1 MANRNFL
8 RSFNGGEVTPEFFG
22 RIDDAKYQTGLAKCR
37 NGIVLPHGPV
47 ANRAG
52 TRFVHRAKYA
62 NKKARLIRFN
72 YGIIG
77 GVPQSFAIEL
87 GEGYFRFHTQ
97 ASTLLQGN
105 PPAWSNVTA
114 YTIGDMV
121 SRLGVNYYAIAASTN
136 QQPPNA
142 TYWYAMPATGEY
154 EIPSPYTEADLFDI
168 HYVQSADVLTLVH
181 PNYAPRELRRY
192 GADDWE
198 LSLIS
203 FVSELATP
211 SGVAATVGA
220 GSGSTTYRYKVTA
233 VANAGLEESL
243 PSLAASVNNDLLT
256 TNAYNNITWTAVTG
270 AQRYNVYKESNGLY
284 GYIGQTD
291 ALTFKDDNIT
301 SDISKTPP
309 IVNNPFSGAGN
320 YPDAVS
326 YYGQRRGFAG
336 TDNKPQNFWLTRTG
350 TESNLAYSIPTRDDD
365 SISFRVAARE
375 ASRILHMVPLSSL
388 LLMTSSAEWAITTL
402 NTDALTPTS
411 AQVKPQSYI
420 GSSNVQP
427 VIVNNNVIFA
437 AARGGHLRELAY
449 NWQAGGFITGDL
461 SLRAPHLFDN
471 KTIVDMSYAKSPQPI
486 VWTPSSDGLL
496 LGLTYVPEN
505 QVGGM
510 HWHDSYTNGGSKDRD
525 DWLRS
530 HFESTVVV
538 EEGEGDYQYLLVSR
552 VIDGQTVRFVERME
566 SRLFAT
572 PADAFFVDCGA
583 TYTGSPTSTIT
594 GLDHLEGEVVNILGD
609 AAVHPQKTVTDG
621 TVTLDAPC
629 SVVHVGLPI
638 EMDVQTLPLVMEIE
652 AFAQG
657 RQKNINKT
665 YLRVSESSGVFAGP
679 SFDVLTEAKQRTDEL
694 YGTPPALKSG
704 EIEVMVEGNWNDSG
718 QLCVRQSNPL
728 PLTICSMTLEVAI
741 GG

>member
-1 MANRNFL
+1 MANKTLL

-52 TRFVHRAKYA
+52 TRYVRKAKYA

-77 GVPQSFAIEL
+77 GVPQSFAIEM

-97 ASTLLQGN
+97 AATLLQGS
-105 PPAWSNVTA
+105 PPAYNAVTA
-114 YTIGDMV
+114 YTVGDMV
-121 SRLGVNYYAIAASTN
+121 SFGSTNYYAIQNTTGNS
-136 QQPPNA
+136 PPNA

-154 EIPSPYTEADLFDI
+154 EIPSPYVEADLFDI

-198 LSLIS
+198 LTTIS
-203 FVSELATP
+203 FVSELAAPT
-211 SGVAATVGA
+211 GVAATVGS
-220 GSGSTTYRYKVTA
+220 GSGATTYRYKVTA

-243 PSLAASVNNDLLT
+243 PSLSASVNNDLLT
-256 TNAYNNITWTAVTG
+256 TNAYNNIAWTAVAG

-291 ALTFKDDNIT
+291 AVTFKDDNIT
-301 SDISKTPP
+301 ADISKTPP
-309 IVNNPFSGAGN
+309 IINNPFSGTGN

-350 TESNLAYSIPTRDDD
+350 TESNLSYSIPTRDDD

-388 LLMTSSAEWAITTL
+388 LLMTSSAEWAVTTL

-486 VWTPSSDGLL
+486 VWTPSSNGLL
-496 LGLTYVPEN
+496 LGMTYVPEN
-505 QVGGM
+505 QVGAM
-510 HWHDSYTNGGSKDRD
+510 HWHDSYTNGGSAERE
-525 DWLRS
+525 DWLQS
-530 HFESTVVV
+530 IFESTVVV
-538 EEGEGDYQYLLVSR
+538 EEGEGDYQYLVVQR
-552 VIDGQTVRFVERME
+552 VLDGQTVRLIERME

-572 PADAFFVDCGA
+572 PADAFFVDCGL
-583 TYTGSPTSTIT
+583 TYQGSPVSTVT
-594 GLDHLEGEVVNILGD
+594 GLDHLEGELVSILAD
-609 AAVHPQKTVTDG
+609 AAVHPQKVVVDG

-629 SVVHVGLPI
+629 SKVHVGLAI
-638 EMDVQTLPLVMEIE
+638 EMDIQTLPLVFEIE

-657 RQKNINKT
+657 RQKNINKV
-665 YLRVSESSGVFAGP
+665 YARVSESSGIFAGP
-679 SFDVLTEAKQRTDEL
+679 SFDNLTEAKQRTDEL
-694 YGTPPALKSG
+694 YGTPPALKNG
-704 EIEVMVEGNWNDSG
+704 EIEVMVEGEWNDSG
-718 QLCVRQSNPL
+718 QLCARQSNPL
-728 PLTICSMTLEVAI
+728 PLTICSMTLEVAF